1 MHNEIDPEATQP
13 ALEYTANSPD
23 GRQRR
28 GTMPGSLTLAILGAA
43 VLALSGCSRGAPPE
57 PSYGATPV
65 RIAVATAGPAAAT
78 IRAHGLISNRNE
90 IRLAFKVGGIIREL
104 TVEEGAQVRRG
115 RKLAALE
122 QTEVDAQVERAHQ
135 EHEKAQRDLNRG
147 TRLHADQVI
156 SLEQLQDLRT
166 RAAMT
171 TAALEAARFNRTH
184 ADIVAPRDGTIL
196 RKLAEEREMVSAGEP
211 VLVLGTHDA
220 GYIVNIGLADR
231 EIVQVKHGDAAQI
244 RLDALPDA
252 ALTGTV
258 TQIASAADSS
268 GGLFRVEVSLEPTG
282 LPLRSGMVARLA
294 IVPSS
299 AHAGERVYVPIGA
312 IIEGRGNDAHVFV
325 LEPGPEHAPDPEDAP
340 GAHARRR
347 DVRIAFIEGENVA
360 LAGGLSAGEQV
371 ITDGASYLED
381 GEAVHVVGPEL
392 PGTAS

>member
-1 MHNEIDPEATQP
+1 MHHEIDPEATKP
-13 ALEYTANSPD
+13 ALEHATNSPA

-28 GTMPGSLTLAILGAA
+28 GTIPGSLTLAILGA
-43 VLALSGCSRGAPPE
+43 VLSLSGCSRGAAPE
-57 PSYGATPV
+57 ASRGATPV

-78 IRAHGLISNRNE
+78 IRSHGLISNRNE

-104 TVEEGAQVRRG
+104 TVEEGVQVRRG
-115 RKLAALE
+115 QKLAALE
-122 QTEVDAQVERAHQ
+122 QTEIDAQVERAHQ

-166 RAAMT
+166 RAAMA
-171 TAALEAARFNRTH
+171 TAALAAARFNRTH
-184 ADIVAPRDGTIL
+184 AEIIAPRDGTIL
-196 RKLAEEREMVSAGEP
+196 RKLAEGREMVSAGET
-211 VLVLGTHDA
+211 VLVLGTHDE

-231 EIVQVKHGDAAQI
+231 EVVQVKHGDAAQI

-252 ALTGTV
+252 VLTGTIS
-258 TQIASAADSS
+258 QIASAADSS
-268 GGLFRVEVSLEPTG
+268 GGLFRIEVSIEPSG

-325 LEPGPEHAPDPEDAP
+325 LEPGPDDAP
-340 GAHARRR
+340 GAHVRRR
-347 DVRIAFIEGENVA
+347 EVHVAFIEGDNVA
-360 LAGGLSAGEQV
+360 LTGGLSAGEQV

-381 GEAVHVVGPEL
+381 GEAVHVVDPEL
-392 PGTAS
+392 PRTAS

>member
-1 MHNEIDPEATQP
+1 MHNEIDPEATKP
-13 ALEYTANSPD
+13 ALEHAANSSA

-28 GTMPGSLTLAILGAA
+28 GMMPGSLTLAILGA
-43 VLALSGCSRGAPPE
+43 VLSLSGCSRGATPE
-57 PSYGATPV
+57 PSRGATPV
-65 RIAVATAGPAAAT
+65 RVAVATAGPAAAT
-78 IRAHGLISNRNE
+78 IRSHGLISNRDE

-115 RKLAALE
+115 QKLAALE
-122 QTEVDAQVERAHQ
+122 QTEIDAQVERAQQ

-166 RAAMT
+166 RKAMAA
-171 TAALEAARFNRTH
+171 AALEAARFNRTH
-184 ADIVAPRDGTIL
+184 AEIIAPRDGTIL
-196 RKLAEEREMVSAGEP
+196 RKMAEEREMVSAGEP
-211 VLVLGTHDA
+211 VLVLGTHDE

-231 EIVQVKHGDAAQI
+231 EVVQVKHGDAAQI

-252 ALTGTV
+252 VLTGTIS
-258 TQIASAADSS
+258 QIASAADSS
-268 GGLFRVEVSLEPTG
+268 GGLFRIEVSIEPSG

-325 LEPGPEHAPDPEDAP
+325 LEPGPDDAP
-340 GAHARRR
+340 GAHVRRR
-347 DVRIAFIEGENVA
+347 EVHVAFIEGDNVA
-360 LAGGLSAGEQV
+360 LTGGLSAGEQV

-381 GEAVHVVGPEL
+381 GEAVHVVDPEL
-392 PGTAS
+392 PRTAS